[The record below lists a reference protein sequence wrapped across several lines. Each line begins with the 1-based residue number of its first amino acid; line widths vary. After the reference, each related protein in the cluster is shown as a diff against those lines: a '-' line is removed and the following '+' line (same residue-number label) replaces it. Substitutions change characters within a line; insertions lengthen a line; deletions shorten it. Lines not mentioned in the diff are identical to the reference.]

1 MVALYCLLNLRFT
14 YWFIKDVLPT
24 LEDGVHAKAR
34 ARRQRGGGFGG
45 SSRVRR
51 GSATPHA
58 RFAREKAKPKPTFTP
73 SASFFRVD
81 RILQSSL
88 RDVEA
93 GTDRVRLGGGGRCR
107 TTSARVAAAS
117 KRVAGACAPP
127 VAPAAPDTPPRSRRS
142 TPPSRRKLLH
152 RCYSL
157 HGVVWRRVE
166 ISRREGCRA
175 PNGFASHVPGVAQ
188 DDHLQ
193 QGALTGRHGAREL
206 SMRGA
211 NEGVAR
217 ALERRRLLAE
227 LAGGPIDCSF
237 PPSPRLSSRRR
248 RVKKCR
254 SYLSYSLAT
263 RAPHPTRLRRT
274 PRVALRS
281 RTRR

>member
-1 MVALYCLLNLRFT
+1 M
-14 YWFIKDVLPT
+14 
-24 LEDGVHAKAR
+24 
-34 ARRQRGGGFGG
+34 
-45 SSRVRR
+45 
-51 GSATPHA
+51 
-58 RFAREKAKPKPTFTP
+58 
-73 SASFFRVD
+73 
-81 RILQSSL
+81 QSSL

-117 KRVAGACAPP
+117 KRVAGACDPP

-211 NEGVAR
+211 NEGMAR

-237 PPSPRLSSRRR
+237 PPRPRLSSRRR

>member
-1 MVALYCLLNLRFT
+1 MVS
-14 YWFIKDVLPT
+14 
-24 LEDGVHAKAR
+24 GVRHASE
-34 ARRQRGGGFGG
+34 G
-45 SSRVRR
+45 VRR
-51 GSATPHA
+51 RRTRVSRAM
-58 RFAREKAKPKPTFTP
+58 KAKPKPAFTP
-73 SASFFRVD
+73 SLLSSASIE
-81 RILQSSL
+81 ILQSSL

-157 HGVVWRRVE
+157 HGVVWRRVG

-211 NEGVAR
+211 NEGNGASAR
-217 ALERRRLLAE
+217 TTTTFSRAGGRAHRLLIST
-227 LAGGPIDCSF
+227 LASTLEPPTTREKVSKLPI
-237 PPSPRLSSRRR
+237 L
-248 RVKKCR
+248 
-254 SYLSYSLAT
+254 LLAT

>member
-1 MVALYCLLNLRFT
+1 MRINENEASVGRRLKSSAVASG
-14 YWFIKDVLPT
+14 K
-24 LEDGVHAKAR
+24 R
-34 ARRQRGGGFGG
+34 ARRRLC
-45 SSRVRR
+45 RR
-51 GSATPHA
+51 AERAENRRNELFQPFPL
-58 RFAREKAKPKPTFTP
+58 RN
-73 SASFFRVD
+73 D
-81 RILQSSL
+81 RILRSSFSTS
-88 RDVEA
+88 RD
-93 GTDRVRLGGGGRCR
+93 RPSRLGGGGRCR
-107 TTSARVAAAS
+107 PTSPRVAAAS
-117 KRVAGACAPP
+117 ERVTGARAAL
-127 VAPAAPDTPPRSRRS
+127 VAAAAPDTPPRSSDRHLRVG
-142 TPPSRRKLLH
+142 RKLH

-157 HGVVWRRVE
+157 HGVVWRRGE
-166 ISRREGCRA
+166 ISRREACRA
-175 PNGFASHVPGVAQ
+175 PTGFASHVPGVAQ

-211 NEGVAR
+211 NEGMAR

-237 PPSPRLSSRRR
+237 PPRPRLSSRRR